1 MRLLDIEYNLKYNW
15 SSILF
20 VGVFKS
26 IIKALTSLLSQFWA
40 KKLQQSQV
48 LKKSALKVKV
58 TGDTF
63 VICYYKVKFP

>member
-1 MRLLDIEYNLKYNW
+1 MLILRLLDIEYNLKYNW

-20 VGVFKS
+20 IWVF
-26 IIKALTSLLSQFWA
+26 TSLLSQFWA

-48 LKKSALKVKV
+48 LKKSARKVKV